1 MNGKVNCK
9 IWLWLVVMAFT
20 LMKAQT
26 AFGGV
31 WVYGNVYEQDSITPI
46 ENATV
51 TFSGVDVAGDT
62 LVYQLFTDS
71 LGFYSDS
78 INEGLYSIWAAAVGY
93 EDDYLLDSLYVEK
106 TNGCLVLISIF
117 MRSLSLCVMWQHDNS
132 LMTWCV
138 SVGRCTIPNCMRV
151 LSRAISAVSTGTI
164 RFPIFLGSSTPSM
177 PMKACIA

>member
-51 TFSGVDVAGDT
+51 TFSGVDVAGRFG
-62 LVYQLFTDS
+62 LLQLDMRMIIFLTHCM
-71 LGFYSDS
+71 LK
-78 INEGLYSIWAAAVGY
+78 
-93 EDDYLLDSLYVEK
+93 K
-106 TNGCLVLISIF
+106 TNGCLVLNSIF

-138 SVGRCTIPNCMRV
+138 LVGRCTIPNCMRV